1 MAAMAESP
9 TRHVVKNIGLF
20 FLSVIFLPIDTS
32 AVLIGLLLSLFRGES
47 RVNASQPKKV
57 LVTGVSMSKGLAI
70 ARLLHQQGHTVVGA
84 DRYHLSSGRASR
96 AIRKFYVLPQFTHSV
111 GGRDE
116 MERDPYI
123 ARLLEIVRSERVDL
137 WIPASDVHG
146 ALHDGLAKDIV
157 ESRTSAKVVQLGFD
171 DVATM
176 DDKASFMELVRS
188 LGLAMPVT
196 QRVDSASALQAFL
209 ATKQQLSFRPGGAQ
223 YIVKPIGVNDVA
235 RYDMPLLPFR
245 TEEETIAR
253 IKAIPFTRDT
263 NFIVQEYIKGDEF
276 CTHALVIRGQVRA
289 FVACPSSELLMH
301 YTALPSSS
309 PLSSAMLEFTKRV
322 ASAGGA
328 SWTGHVSFDFLVR
341 HSQDHDGDAQKPIIY
356 PIECNPRVHTAVL
369 LFQQTPELVDEYLS
383 ALEMDKHDQRE
394 PLHPL
399 RPHRVYWI
407 GQDIVESVFYPTYEA
422 LFRGTIGLDS
432 VVKNVDVFVERLRYW
447 KDGIFELWDPMP
459 FWWTYHVQWPLLFLR
474 YVFKGKWHKVNISTG
489 KIFEAA

>member
-1 MAAMAESP
+1 MAAMTESP
-9 TRHVVKNIGLF
+9 TWHVVKNLGLF
-20 FLSVIFLPIDTS
+20 FLSVFFLPIDTI
-32 AVLIGLLLSLFRGES
+32 AVLVALLLALFRRGS
-47 RVNASQPKKV
+47 RINASQPKKI

-70 ARLLHQQGHTVVGA
+70 ARLLHQQGHTVIGA

-96 AIRKFYVLPQFTHSV
+96 AIHKFYVLPQFIHSV

-116 MERDPYI
+116 MRSDPYI
-123 ARLLEIVRSERVDL
+123 ARLLDIVRSERVDL

-146 ALHDGLAKDIV
+146 ALHDGFAKELV
-157 ESRTSAKVVQLGFD
+157 ESHTSAKVIQLGYD
-171 DVATM
+171 NVATM
-176 DDKASFMELVRS
+176 DDKASFMELVSS
-188 LGLAMPVT
+188 LGLAMPIT
-196 QRVDSASALQAFL
+196 QRVSSASELQAFFE
-209 ATKQQLSFRPGGAQ
+209 TKQQLSLRPGGAQ

-253 IKAIPFTRDT
+253 IKAIPFASDT
-263 NFIVQEYIKGDEF
+263 DFIVQEYIRGDEF

-322 ASAGGA
+322 ASAGGEG
-328 SWTGHVSFDFLVR
+328 WTGHMSFDFLVR
-341 HSQDHDGDAQKPIIY
+341 HAHDSDRGKQNPIVY

-369 LFQQTPELVDEYLS
+369 LFQQTPELVNEYLS
-383 ALEMDKHDQRE
+383 VLGPDTHTQGE
-394 PLHPL
+394 PQYPL

-407 GQDIVESVFYPTYEA
+407 GQDLVENVLYPTYEA
-422 LFRGTIGLDS
+422 LFCGTVRLDC
-432 VVKNVDVFVERLRYW
+432 VVKNVAMFAYRLRYW
-447 KDGIFELWDPMP
+447 DDGIFELWDPMP

-474 YVFKGKWHKVNISTG
+474 HVFNGKWHKVNVSTG
-489 KIFEAA
+489 KLFEAA